1 MPNEHEDNEE
11 PVEGDGADLSL
22 PAKPELTRDQIKRR
36 CAARLGI
43 EADELDALYPKDE
56 DLRDFYLNTA
66 MKMSELDGSFDGEE
80 VEADTYKLSASEQAA
95 ADSLKLEAKREQRR
109 QKKETLV
116 KEKTAFEKAGAHL
129 APESKV
135 SYAEARKAM
144 RDLLNTPDEV

>member
-1 MPNEHEDNEE
+1 MSNEYEENEE
-11 PVEGDGADLSL
+11 DDGATTPL
-22 PAKPELTRDQIKRR
+22 PVPEKPVLTRSQIKRR

-56 DLRDFYLNTA
+56 DLLDFYTNTA
-66 MKMSELDGSFDGEE
+66 MKMSELDGSFEGEE
-80 VEADTYKLSASEQAA
+80 AEADTYKLSASEQAA
-95 ADSLKLEAKREQRR
+95 ADSIKLELRREQRK